1 MAKVDVLNAAPLKR
15 VPSRSPHPPKTD
27 RFSKVDQL
35 RKQEPEVTTAN
46 VVTGNTVSD
55 RFAGDTG
62 ASATARINPTTNQR
76 EITGVIPFIDSET
89 ITKIFT
95 AGEESAPIQGKR
107 VAFNQTLNP
116 QADTS
121 GEKSASNTAPYF
133 GGSGG

>member
-1 MAKVDVLNAAPLKR
+1 MASVDVLNAAPLSR

-35 RKQEPEVTTAN
+35 RKQEPEVTAAN

-55 RFAGDTG
+55 RFAGDSGST
-62 ASATARINPTTNQR
+62 ATARINPN
-76 EITGVIPFIDSET
+76 TGQLQINGTLTFIDSET
-89 ITKIFT
+89 ITQIFT
-95 AGEESAPIQGKR
+95 AGEESAPLTGKR
-107 VAFNQTLNP
+107 FSFDQTVNP

-133 GGSGG
+133 GGG